1 MTQYNSVSVKL
12 SDSSLNK
19 LKSATKNETGVT
31 LRLTSNR
38 MGYSNDETSTRAER
52 TNFPHELLLTNREIA
67 NLREAFATIYELI

>member
-19 LKSATKNETGVT
+19 LKSATKSETGVT

-38 MGYSNDETSTRAER
+38 ISYSNDETSTRAER